1 MRGALRTLKNE
12 KRKKRNQKK
21 NRKLMKNKNKGE
33 RMDLLLRYLE
43 NSTRNGM
50 QFQSNMFHFLGT
62 LMDTNPFIDKTWAD
76 AVTDYGSFLKEKANP
91 ILRNPWL
98 TENKIDYRGQK
109 TILRR
114 FSSGDMGN
122 PVLLVPPEAGHNSQ
136 IVDYGPEQS
145 LVQCALENH
154 TGDVYAMD
162 KLPAG
167 PQHTDYSIEDCIRSL
182 GECIRT
188 IGQPVHLVGLCQG
201 GWQAVAYAALF
212 PEHVKSLTLAGA
224 PIDFHAGDGL
234 ISQMAQTL
242 PLSFYQSL
250 VNMGSGLMPGAF
262 IAAGFKMMNAFE
274 RFMGEDFKLY
284 QNINDPEYL
293 DRNRRFNQWYEFTQP
308 LGGRMYLEVIE
319 HLFKANK
326 LVKGDLEIMGRKVDL
341 SAIHQPI
348 YLIAGTKDD
357 ITPPE
362 QLFAIRHFV
371 SSTSITETLAEA
383 GHIGVFMKS
392 KVIDE
397 IWSELYANL
406 SAFSCEYTFDWD
418 NHMLEEDAIRQIEEF
433 V

>member
-1 MRGALRTLKNE
+1 
-12 KRKKRNQKK
+12 
-21 NRKLMKNKNKGE
+21 
-33 RMDLLLRYLE
+33 MDHLLRFLE
-43 NSTRNGM
+43 NNSRNGM
-50 QFQSNMFHFLGT
+50 QFQGNVFHFLGT
-62 LMDTNPFIDKTWAD
+62 LMDTNPFIYKTWAD
-76 AVTDYGSFLKEKANP
+76 AVTDYGSFLKEKAMP
-91 ILRNPWL
+91 ILANPWL
-98 TENKIDYRGQK
+98 TENQITYRGQK

-114 FSSGDMGN
+114 FSSGDLGD
-122 PVLLVPPEAGHNSQ
+122 PLLLVPPEAGHNSQ

-145 LVQCALENH
+145 LVQCALENYS
-154 TGDVYAMD
+154 GDVYAMD

-167 PQHTDYSIEDCIRSL
+167 PQHAKYSIEDCIRSL

-188 IGQPVHLVGLCQG
+188 IGEPVHLVGLCQG

-234 ISQMAQTL
+234 ISQWAQAL

-262 IAAGFKMMNAFE
+262 LAAGFKMMNALE

-284 QNINDPEYL
+284 QNINDAEYL
-293 DRNRRFNQWYEFTQP
+293 ERNRRFNQWYEFTQP

-319 HLFKANK
+319 HLFKENK

-348 YLIAGTKDD
+348 YLIAGTRDD

-362 QLFAIRHFV
+362 QLFAIRQHV
-371 SSTSITETLAEA
+371 SSASVTETLVEA
-383 GHIGVFMKS
+383 GHIGVFMRS
-392 KVIDE
+392 KVIKE
-397 IWSELYANL
+397 IWSELFATL
-406 SAFSCEYTFDWD
+406 SAYACRYTIDLD
-418 NHMLEEDAIRQIEEF
+418 RHMPLEEDAISQIEE
-433 V
+433 VV